1 MNAKQIM
8 RTIVYIGYI
17 IIYNLIFFMK
27 GGMDSSAA
35 GWIAYGFVWLAILVS
50 YIAPLYCKNYK
61 RIPEN
66 PITNYTFSWIYSGI
80 AILFNAVV
88 LLVKVQS
95 VSVVL
100 ILNVI
105 FCIMYLQQL
114 FISLRVNYE
123 VETNLEQIDAERQFV
138 REVSKKLQ
146 MCRQQ
151 TNNEVLKKEIEKAYD
166 AVRCCPLKSND
177 MAMKYEI
184 QIIALTDKLGNKLDD
199 NKIQEIPEIVQEIL
213 KNVKKR
219 NAMLS

>member
-66 PITNYTFSWIYSGI
+66 LITKYTFSWIYSGI

>member
-1 MNAKQIM
+1 
-8 RTIVYIGYI
+8 
-17 IIYNLIFFMK
+17 
-27 GGMDSSAA
+27 
-35 GWIAYGFVWLAILVS
+35 
-50 YIAPLYCKNYK
+50 
-61 RIPEN
+61 
-66 PITNYTFSWIYSGI
+66 
-80 AILFNAVV
+80 
-88 LLVKVQS
+88 
-95 VSVVL
+95 
-100 ILNVI
+100 
-105 FCIMYLQQL
+105 MYLQQL